1 MKLKK
6 LGTTA
11 IAVILVLG
19 SGIANTTY
27 AIEAQKQTLTSINY
41 QTIIPFWTNISDIT
55 PYISVDGTTLYPE
68 VYIEAKS
75 SSGSIRGTM
84 YLEKYSSGSWTSV
97 TSWNFSGTGNVFL
110 SKSYTGTSGVR
121 YRTKV
126 VVTVDGERAVA
137 TSESCR
143 V

>member
-6 LGTTA
+6 IGTIA
-11 IAVILVLG
+11 IAIILVLG
-19 SGIANTTY
+19 SGVANTAY
-27 AIEAQKQTLTSINY
+27 AIEPQEQTLTRVSSRVI
-41 QTIIPFWTNISDIT
+41 TPLWANISDIS

-97 TSWNFSGTGNVFL
+97 TSWSFSGTGNVFL
-110 SKSYTGTSGVR
+110 SKSYTGSSGVR